1 MISLL
6 KFNITPIRL
15 LTVNFNRQTHIVEI
29 PTNTRAY
36 SYRLKIEKIGNT
48 IGSSIVNMFTT
59 INRDINVYNDN
70 RILDLI

>member
-1 MISLL
+1 MISWL
-6 KFNITPIRL
+6 KFNITPICL

-36 SYRLKIEKIGNT
+36 SYKLKIEKIWNT
-48 IGSSIVNMFTT
+48 STIINMFTT

-70 RILDLI
+70 RI

>member
-36 SYRLKIEKIGNT
+36 SYKLKIEKIWNT
-48 IGSSIVNMFTT
+48 STIINMFTT

-70 RILDLI
+70 RILDVI